1 MIIVEFF
8 IMLAKIW
15 LAALGI
21 TVGGLIALCL
31 TMCIIEKEK
40 NDDRTLQLQ

>member
-1 MIIVEFF
+1 MTILEFF

-21 TVGGLIALCL
+21 TVGGLIVLGL
-31 TMCIIEKEK
+31 TMCIIERGKK
-40 NDDRTLQLQ
+40 

>member
-1 MIIVEFF
+1 MTILEFF

-21 TVGGLIALCL
+21 TTCGLVILALI
-31 TMCIIEKEK
+31 MYIIERRK
-40 NDDRTLQLQ
+40 NESSDIC